1 MPRVWADRA
10 RGLLAGSPLG
20 GTHGYLAYLDATTAL
35 EAGDTATAV
44 RVLAVLRD
52 AASTTDD
59 ATLAV
64 LVRVVAGMT
73 ALIQSRVAEALRL
86 LDDTLVPVLDER
98 LSLEWAGDVYRLVL
112 RRDSRVDVAHR
123 RAWVE
128 SMRRWVA
135 VTGVVM
141 DEAAYGSAL

>member
-1 MPRVWADRA
+1 MWADRA
-10 RGLLAGSPLG
+10 RGLLAGSPSG
-20 GTHGYLAYLDATTAL
+20 GTHGYLAYLDAATAL

-44 RVLAVLRD
+44 RVSAVLRD
-52 AASTTDD
+52 AASITDD
-59 ATLAV
+59 ATLTV
-64 LVRVVAGMT
+64 LARVVDGMT
-73 ALIQSRVAEALRL
+73 ALMESRVAEAFRL
-86 LDDTLVPVLDER
+86 LDETLVPVLDER

-123 RAWVE
+123 QAWME

-135 VTGVVM
+135 VTGVAM

>member
-1 MPRVWADRA
+1 M
-10 RGLLAGSPLG
+10 
-20 GTHGYLAYLDATTAL
+20 T
-35 EAGDTATAV
+35 
-44 RVLAVLRD
+44 VLA
-52 AASTTDD
+52 
-59 ATLAV
+59 
-64 LVRVVAGMT
+64 RVVDGMT
-73 ALIQSRVAEALRL
+73 ALMQSRVAEAFRL
-86 LDDTLVPVLDER
+86 LDETLVPVLDER

-135 VTGVVM
+135 VTGVAM